1 MAVLQQQAD
10 AKDALVLQLDI
21 VMREKE
27 MLMDKTREIDPL
39 RRRIEEMEFEKEQL
53 GDEISSL
60 KLQKESNQKQLE
72 TYYEMITELK
82 NRILDLTREND
93 EYANRTTRMEDIVNH
108 YTENM
113 AEAKQKYE
121 EVSEKLRTNKDLLV
135 QVGEKLEAR
144 IRQCEQLE
152 TNVSRLTTD
161 LESAVAE
168 SARSAT
174 EWEVTRAT
182 LQSDLDETRSK
193 LDAAT
198 EENAE
203 LKVCFDKLL
212 CLSQFEGLLSLETVS
227 PTLDPRIT
235 NPLPHFPFLYLP
247 PTTARPVPHRAARDC
262 AGARARRAGG
272 CHRARE
278 GP

>member
-10 AKDALVLQLDI
+10 AKDALALQLDI

-53 GDEISSL
+53 GDEITSL

-82 NRILDLTREND
+82 NKILDLTREND
-93 EYANRTTRMEDIVNH
+93 EYAHRTTRMEDIVNH

-121 EVSEKLRTNKDLLV
+121 DVSEKLRTNKDLLV

-152 TNVSRLTTD
+152 TDVSRLTTD

-168 SARSAT
+168 STRSAA
-174 EWEVTRAT
+174 EWEATRAT

-203 LKVCFDKLL
+203 LKVCFFGKFLMFL
-212 CLSQFEGLLSLETVS
+212 TLS
-227 PTLDPRIT
+227 
-235 NPLPHFPFLYLP
+235 
-247 PTTARPVPHRAARDC
+247 
-262 AGARARRAGG
+262 
-272 CHRARE
+272 
-278 GP
+278 